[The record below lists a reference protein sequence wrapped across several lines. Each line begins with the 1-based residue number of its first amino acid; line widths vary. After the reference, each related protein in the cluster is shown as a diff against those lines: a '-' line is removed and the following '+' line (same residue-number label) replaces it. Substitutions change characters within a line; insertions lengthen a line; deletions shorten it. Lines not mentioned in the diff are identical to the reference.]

1 MNSRTIRDFSVPT
14 SIWPVVERWALTEG
28 FRLIEDQSEKRR
40 YQKGNGW
47 LVLPTKLEITQ
58 SDSGVHLEVWVYGST
73 FNRIFTL
80 FLLPEEIAIESGG
93 VRALI
98 PRSVSRD
105 SVNRLLIH
113 LGQPLI
119 K

>member
-1 MNSRTIRDFSVPT
+1 MNSRTIRDFTVPT
-14 SIWPVVERWALTEG
+14 DIWPAVERWAKTEG
-28 FRLIEDQSEKRR
+28 FKLIADLGEKRS

-47 LVLPTKLEITQ
+47 LVLPTKLEIMQTNE
-58 SDSGVHLEVWVYGST
+58 DVHLEVWVYGST

-80 FLLPEEIAIESGG
+80 FLLPEELTIESGG